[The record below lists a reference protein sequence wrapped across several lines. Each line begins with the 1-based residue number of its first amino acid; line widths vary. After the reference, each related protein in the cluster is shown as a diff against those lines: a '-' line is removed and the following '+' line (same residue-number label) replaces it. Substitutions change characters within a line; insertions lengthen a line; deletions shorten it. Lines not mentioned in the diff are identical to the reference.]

1 MSEQRPPTSEQASQ
15 RSVAGTAWEDAREA
29 FAAGEFR
36 YVLGASALFAFAQWM
51 ERTAVGWLVLEETGS
66 AFLTALA
73 WAVRSAPS
81 AIMGPVAG
89 TLADRVSRPV
99 LLATSAILKGIALVA
114 TGILALGND
123 PSIASLLLLIALSG
137 STMTINNTALQPLV
151 QDLVGPRRAMGAIS
165 LNSLGMRAIGAI
177 GAIFA
182 GVLIAKVGVGETF
195 FVAAGILA
203 FAAVS
208 FSRARARP
216 PLRRVSSSFRHDV
229 WDGLQIVFRIRIVA
243 ALLVLMVVVE
253 NLGFAFNSVMPVVA
267 NKILDVGPEG
277 LGLLGT
283 AAGVGSIFGT
293 AGLALLGNFQ
303 RKGLLLL
310 AVVGGFGGLLMAMAA
325 TDLFVLVLI
334 ITALLGAAMAAVD
347 ALEWILLQA
356 NVEDEYRGRVIGA
369 WNLAIG
375 LGWLGPILLGGAA
388 EALGVQ
394 NALALFGALLL
405 TTGIVAGGSRR
416 LRAA

>member
-1 MSEQRPPTSEQASQ
+1 M
-15 RSVAGTAWEDAREA
+15 AGTAWENAREA
-29 FAAGEFR
+29 FASGEFR

-66 AFLTALA
+66 VFLTVLA
-73 WAVRSAPS
+73 WAVRAAPN

-114 TGILALGND
+114 TDVLALSND
-123 PSIASLLLLIALSG
+123 PSIVGLLLIALSG

-151 QDLVGPRRAMGAIS
+151 QDMVGPRRAMGAIS
-165 LNSLGMRAIGAI
+165 LNSLGMRAI

-203 FAAVS
+203 FAAVI
-208 FSRARARP
+208 FSRVQALP
-216 PLRRVSSSFRHDV
+216 PLQRVSRSFRYDV
-229 WDGLQIVFRIRIVA
+229 WDGLRIVFRIRIVA

-267 NKILDVGPEG
+267 NEILDVGPEG

-325 TDLFVLVLI
+325 TDLFVPVLV
-334 ITALLGAAMAAVD
+334 ITALLGAAMATVD
-347 ALEWILLQA
+347 ALQWILLQA
-356 NVEDEYRGRVIGA
+356 NVEDEYRGRMIGA
-369 WNLAIG
+369 WNLAID